1 MYFHKP
7 GQPMS
12 FLLSSLQFPQLLLSE
27 EIQEQDNIS
36 PSSFP
41 QGSFHRLQ
49 AENKDALKPGTQLSL
64 PKDFP
69 GSPRLPHSLPGHHV
83 QPIQPQQPLLDS
95 LSDAPHSLH
104 CSLLLSN
111 LHSTGAH
118 KSLCSPNIFHCL
130 SASIP
135 FPHPSPDISPLELL
149 FLFLSPA
156 VSLVSAIWSN
166 SSESSQPPFP
176 PWHKVS
182 RPPSP
187 AFW

>member
-7 GQPMS
+7 GQPMG

-27 EIQEQDNIS
+27 GIQEQDNIS

-41 QGSFHRLQ
+41 QGSFHWLQ

-69 GSPRLPHSLPGHHV
+69 GSPHLPHSLPGHGV
-83 QPIQPQQPLLDS
+83 QPNQPHVPNQPLLDS
-95 LSDAPHSLH
+95 LNDARHRLC
-104 CSLLLSN
+104 CSLLLPN

-118 KSLCSPNIFHCL
+118 KSLWSPNIFHCL

-135 FPHPSPDISPLELL
+135 FPHPSPGFSP
-149 FLFLSPA
+149 FGA
-156 VSLVSAIWSN
+156 
-166 SSESSQPPFP
+166 PFP
-176 PWHKVS
+176 ISFPQSMPSCLFGVS
-182 RPPSP
+182 NMEQFLGEHTWRAALPSL
-187 AFW
+187 A